1 MDSNVLN
8 QMILLFG
15 LMAVGYIANKA
26 GAIDAVANARFS
38 SFIVKVTLPAS
49 ILSAA
54 MSQHIEN
61 TSEIL
66 SVVYVA
72 LILFAAMPVMS
83 LIFTRIFHLEKTYQL
98 MLNYSNLGFMGLPLI
113 QSVYGQEYIF
123 YVAIYMMIFNVHV
136 FTLGVIILQGR
147 PKSLKDM
154 VKNICTPGVL
164 SALLALVI
172 AFAKIH
178 LPAAVIDMTA
188 AM

>member
-178 LPAAVIDMTA
+178 LPPPSST
-188 AM
+188 

>member
-66 SVVYVA
+66 Y
-72 LILFAAMPVMS
+72 
-83 LIFTRIFHLEKTYQL
+83 
-98 MLNYSNLGFMGLPLI
+98 
-113 QSVYGQEYIF
+113 
-123 YVAIYMMIFNVHV
+123 
-136 FTLGVIILQGR
+136 
-147 PKSLKDM
+147 
-154 VKNICTPGVL
+154 
-164 SALLALVI
+164 
-172 AFAKIH
+172 
-178 LPAAVIDMTA
+178 
-188 AM
+188 

>member
-66 SVVYVA
+66 SVVYAA

-147 PKSLKDM
+147 PKNLKDM
-154 VKNICTPGVL
+154 VKNICTPGK
-164 SALLALVI
+164 
-172 AFAKIH
+172 AKKCKVYRIF
-178 LPAAVIDMTA
+178 
-188 AM
+188 

>member
-98 MLNYSNLGFMGLPLI
+98 MLNLSLI
-113 QSVYGQEYIF
+113 HI
-123 YVAIYMMIFNVHV
+123 
-136 FTLGVIILQGR
+136 
-147 PKSLKDM
+147 
-154 VKNICTPGVL
+154 
-164 SALLALVI
+164 
-172 AFAKIH
+172 
-178 LPAAVIDMTA
+178 
-188 AM
+188 